1 MIALSPEC
9 YPCFFR
15 QADLAARAHGA
26 SGSARMAL
34 AARITGILS
43 DASEGEIPASVATRL
58 HEAVRH
64 ELGTDDPFHGVK
76 EREIARFGETSSR
89 AESLVA
95 ASRDPMAAA
104 VWLSV
109 FGNIMDSGIIE
120 KESME
125 SEVGRLTAA
134 DGARQIPEGLRDR
147 ILRSRTIGVLLDNA
161 GEVAFDV
168 PLLARLAGEGK
179 TVWIGVKGQAVI
191 DDLTETEALRIGLS
205 AYGEVVSNGNRGVGT
220 DLGLCPKSFR
230 DRIEGSDLILSK
242 GQANF
247 ETLFG
252 RVRRAYFLFRCK
264 CPVVS
269 RRLGVPEGDLVVLDG
284 EKAGWPA

>member
-9 YPCFFR
+9 FPCFLR

-26 SGSARMAL
+26 PESARKSL
-34 AARITGILS
+34 AARITGMLF
-43 DASEGEIPASVATRL
+43 DAPEGEIPARVATRL
-58 HEAVRH
+58 HEIVRH
-64 ELGTDDPFHGVK
+64 HLGTDDPFHGVK
-76 EREIARFGETSSR
+76 EREIARFGEISSG

-95 ASRDPMAAA
+95 ASADPMAAA

-125 SEVGRLTAA
+125 NEMGRFTEA
-134 DGARQIPEGLRDR
+134 DGLRDR
-147 ILRSRTIGVLLDNA
+147 IHRSRTIGILLDNA

-191 DDLTETEALRIGLS
+191 DDLTEAEALRIGLS

-220 DLGLCPKSFR
+220 DLRLCPKSFR

-252 RVRRAYFLFRCK
+252 RIRRAYFLFRCK

-269 RRLGVPEGDLVVLDG
+269 RTLGVPEGDLVVLDG
-284 EKAGWPA
+284 EKAG